1 MKSSL
6 KEILSTILCDVVAA
20 QYEANEYSQ
29 NLADEY
35 EALTGKKYGKIPQVK
50 FSDVELELR
59 FITEGMEAIEDPE
72 NSSIVVEI
80 DAKTLASM
88 PAECVQTLRLKVA
101 PRTTEKGNE

>member
-6 KEILSTILCDVVAA
+6 KDILSTILCDVVAA
-20 QYEANEYSQ
+20 QYEANDYSQ
-29 NLADEY
+29 SLADQY

-59 FITEGMEAIEDPE
+59 FVTDGMEPIEDPE
-72 NSSIVVEI
+72 NSAILVDI

-88 PAECVQTLRLKVA
+88 PAECVQTLRLKVT
-101 PRTTEKGNE
+101 PRATEKGNE